1 MPESK
6 RSPAV
11 ARAFAPKFRVC
22 FPYAAHHL
30 TRCQPLR
37 KWHRLKHHEVNIS
50 STIEDILPN
59 SGIPP
64 ASQVYMLEH
73 MEGDSDVNTAI
84 LAQPR
89 ADSASEDRPS
99 ELPTSSPVVQQ
110 HDLGGTQRP
119 RRRTAPTLD
128 RNGIGCVWAGT
139 IHSRVHGGAG
149 LVGLPQLPRTP
160 IL

>member
-1 MPESK
+1 MPESI

-11 ARAFAPKFRVC
+11 ARTFAPKFRVC
-22 FPYAAHHL
+22 FQYAAHHL

-37 KWHRLKHHEVNIS
+37 KWHRLKHREVNIS

-59 SGIPP
+59 S
-64 ASQVYMLEH
+64 VYMLEH

-84 LAQPR
+84 PVQHR

-110 HDLGGTQRP
+110 HDFGGTQRP

-128 RNGIGCVWAGT
+128 RNGIGCVWVGT